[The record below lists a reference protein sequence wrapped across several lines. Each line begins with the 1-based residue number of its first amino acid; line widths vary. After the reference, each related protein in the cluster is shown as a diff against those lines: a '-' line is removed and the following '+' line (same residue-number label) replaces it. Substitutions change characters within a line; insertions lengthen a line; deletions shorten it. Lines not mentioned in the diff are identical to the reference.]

1 MSMHLRYLC
10 DLTPGF
16 LATAYEYMLENPD
29 LVSQSWSKATVDVP
43 NRPGQQI
50 NLLDTWKDNVQQAAL
65 EKFAAGTLFPNQ
77 EENQADELED
87 MNGETAINDRDKVL
101 VENLVHA
108 LVQDWSHPAVGDD
121 DIDDYMH
128 GDVEW

>member
-1 MSMHLRYLC
+1 
-10 DLTPGF
+10 
-16 LATAYEYMLENPD
+16 MLENPD